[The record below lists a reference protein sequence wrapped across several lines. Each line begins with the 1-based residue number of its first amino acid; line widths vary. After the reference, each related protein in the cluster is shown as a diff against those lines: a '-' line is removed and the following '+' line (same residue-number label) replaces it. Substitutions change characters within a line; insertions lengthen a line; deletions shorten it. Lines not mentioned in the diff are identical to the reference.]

1 MIRTCRG
8 GSRAVLRPK
17 IRTRNTTPRGREH
30 AGDDDGAGDQQRVAR
45 RDAARR
51 PRNRPWRRRRPEW
64 RRLPMHGGP
73 PGRVPGPRLRHA
85 PRGRRD
91 HRHRDRDGVVRPAS
105 GPGNPVHGLHL
116 PGLRPDR
123 LRGRQDALP
132 FRRPVHRPDDDPH
145 SVRRRDPRRPL
156 PFPVVRG
163 VLLPYAGVEGRR
175 PLDAEGGEGAPDRLD
190 PRPGSGHVPG
200 AEETVPVLPGG
211 GPGGR
216 GPRAAREAAVRRPGK
231 DVSLIAY
238 GYMAQVCLEAAT
250 KAAAKGVEAE
260 VIDLRTLVPL
270 DEPAVLASV
279 KKTGRAVV
287 VYEAPRTAG
296 FGAEISAILAE
307 KAIEYLRGPIVRVT
321 GFDTPFPYALED
333 VYLPNSDRVL
343 AAIDKVMTF

>member
-8 GSRAVLRPK
+8 GSRAVLRQK

-91 HRHRDRDGVVRPAS
+91 HRHRDPD
-105 GPGNPVHGLHL
+105 PVM
-116 PGLRPDR
+116 
-123 LRGRQDALP
+123 
-132 FRRPVHRPDDDPH
+132 F
-145 SVRRRDPRRPL
+145 
-156 PFPVVRG
+156 
-163 VLLPYAGVEGRR
+163 
-175 PLDAEGGEGAPDRLD
+175 
-190 PRPGSGHVPG
+190 
-200 AEETVPVLPGG
+200 
-211 GPGGR
+211 R
-216 GPRAAREAAVRRPGK
+216 GPKKLYRASREEVPEGEVLVPLGEAAVRRPGK

-296 FGAEISAILAE
+296 LRAESSAILAD
-307 KAIEYLRGPIVRVT
+307 KASHYLRGPIVRVT

-343 AAIDKVMTF
+343 AAIDKGMAF